1 MITRKVTQL
10 TVFANKLADF
20 IRTRKVLQKD
30 FDDFKRII
38 AEHPEIGAIIQG
50 TGGVRKTRLKS
61 ASGGKRG
68 GFRVCYYFHDIDLG
82 EIFLVTIYA
91 KNEKEDITQ
100 DEKED
105 LKRLANAIKRK

>member
-10 TVFANKLADF
+10 TVFADKLADF

-82 EIFLVTIYA
+82 EIFLITIYA

>member
-1 MITRKVTQL
+1 MTYIDHNTPLCGTIMITRKVTQI
-10 TVFANKLADF
+10 TTFVDELADF

-30 FDDFKRII
+30 FDDFKGMI

-82 EIFLVTIYA
+82 EIFLITIYA
-91 KNEKEDITQ
+91 KNEE
-100 DEKED
+100 
-105 LKRLANAIKRK
+105 RKT

>member
-1 MITRKVTQL
+1 MIAIKVTQI
-10 TVFANKLADF
+10 TTFASKLEDF

-30 FDDFKRII
+30 FDDFKRMI
-38 AEHPEIGAIIQG
+38 AEHPEIGAVIQG

-68 GFRVCYYFHDIDLG
+68 GFRVCYYFHDVDLG
-82 EIFLVTIYA
+82 EIFLITIYA

-100 DEKED
+100 DEK
-105 LKRLANAIKRK
+105 KGP